1 MGACISNRIKAV
13 TPPHTG
19 SFRFV
24 SFCFRNGF
32 FLFFFYLIVFQCL
45 IELNFDLRC

>member
-13 TPPHTG
+13 TPHTG

-24 SFCFRNGF
+24 PFCFRCVF
-32 FLFFFYLIVFQCL
+32 FLIVFQCL
-45 IELNFDLRC
+45 IELNLT

>member
-13 TPPHTG
+13 TPHTG

-24 SFCFRNGF
+24 PFCSRYGIFCFKKKKK
-32 FLFFFYLIVFQCL
+32 LFFGA
-45 IELNFDLRC
+45 